1 LSHLSKN
8 DFLNLIYTKM
18 AGKYHKNL
26 NKELN
31 KIGKELV
38 SEIKSDIVRKKAVDT
53 GKMKSSID
61 YKVDD
66 LSNGGSI
73 KIEAID
79 YYQYVDGGTRYI
91 KPRNFTKDSIA
102 KVVKKNKDN
111 LKQAA
116 MKDIEELIKQTIYKK

>member
-1 LSHLSKN
+1 
-8 DFLNLIYTKM
+8 M

-31 KIGKELV
+31 KIGKELI

-73 KIEAID
+73 QVEAID
-79 YYQYVDGGTRYI
+79 YYQYVDSGTRYI